1 MIQRL
6 KVAQLEEV
14 LQFARL
20 NLLLGWRLNFLLN
33 LHVQRTQR
41 YPEHMR
47 QILIVLATLKFIGER
62 IDGLLT
68 VQY

>member
-1 MIQRL
+1 LIQRL